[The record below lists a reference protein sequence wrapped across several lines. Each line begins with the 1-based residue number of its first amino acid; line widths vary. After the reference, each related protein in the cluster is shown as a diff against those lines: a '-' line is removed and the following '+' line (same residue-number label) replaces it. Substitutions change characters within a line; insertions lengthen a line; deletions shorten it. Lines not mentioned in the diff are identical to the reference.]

1 MFVAAVEETTA
12 QLVLTKT
19 AEAVGITAA
28 ETEDCLGRQFGECL
42 HRLHQDLEMKIITNF
57 TEDQRNIMKNG
68 QNMSLEQ
75 ERIDLQVQDH
85 HGCKVQHLHH
95 QDVNKQNLKSITT
108 TEGPDG
114 PSKIL

>member
-1 MFVAAVEETTA
+1 ME
-12 QLVLTKT
+12 VL
-19 AEAVGITAA
+19 
-28 ETEDCLGRQFGECL
+28 RQFGEYL
-42 HRLHQDLEMKIITNF
+42 HRLHPDLEMKTITNF

-75 ERIDLQVQDH
+75 GRIDLQVQDH

-108 TEGPDG
+108 TEGPDA
-114 PSKIL
+114 PSKILYINYFSGTVFFFSYFEA